1 MTKDELVRVVSE
13 NIKVLR
19 AEYDYSQQA
28 MANAIGLSKK
38 TLIQVEKDRII
49 LSWTAVC
56 AACAVFKS
64 SKLLNMTLGGDPT
77 ALVEAMAH
85 KYCFTDNDTEARGN
99 LFWDVIQN
107 NGEYTLQKN
116 VISEHYRIIDQ
127 KGRRLFSSFDLKKA
141 DAVYSQYMEKG
152 ENENE

>member
-1 MTKDELVRVVSE
+1 MTKEQLIKLVSE

-38 TLIQVEKDRII
+38 TLIQVEKERLL
-49 LSWTAVC
+49 LSWTATC

-64 SKLLNMTLGGDPT
+64 SKFLNMTLGGDPT

-85 KYCFTDNDTEARGN
+85 KYCYTDSTTVERGN
-99 LFWDVIQN
+99 LFWDILQN
-107 NGEYTLQKN
+107 NGEYVLEKN
-116 VISEHYRIIDQ
+116 IISEHYRIIDD
-127 KGRRLFSSFDLKKA
+127 KGRRLFSTFDLQKA
-141 DAVYSQYMEKG
+141 NAVYVKYIEKG
-152 ENENE
+152 EN